1 MKCSR
6 WLPYGAWLVLTLPLA
21 YAADYD
27 IFVGDYEGK
36 YISPDGDRK
45 RNRDL
50 NVKIREVKDGLNISW
65 VTTTLKKNTQKD
77 KKYSIDFLKTD
88 RAHIYEAAQK
98 KNLFGGR
105 DPLDP
110 IKGEPY
116 AWARIK
122 GRTLTTFVLT
132 ITDDGGYEMQTF
144 DRSLTEDNN
153 LDVRFSRVRN
163 GDLMRTINVTLKRKK
178 PGRPE
183 TDK

>member
-1 MKCSR
+1 MYSR
-6 WLPYGAWLVLTLPLA
+6 LVLYWAALA
-21 YAADYD
+21 LTFSLAHAADFD
-27 IFVGDYEGK
+27 IFVGDYAGK
-36 YISPDGDRK
+36 YISPDGDK
-45 RNRDL
+45 KHYRDL

-65 VTTTLKKNTQKD
+65 VTTTLKENKFKD

-88 RAHIYEAAQK
+88 RENILKAAQK

-116 AWARIK
+116 AWARIE

-132 ITDDGGYEMQTF
+132 ITDDGGYEIQTF
-144 DRSLTEDNN
+144 DRTLTKDDNLN
-153 LDVRFSRVRN
+153 VRFSRVRN
-163 GDLMRTINVTLKRKK
+163 GDVLRAVNVTLKRKE
-178 PGRPE
+178 PGKPE